1 MSLLIKRITK
11 DITSFLEKYPSAE
24 AVFDESSN
32 RVIGKYNNIAFQI
45 NLHMRHPFTCPI
57 FFINKFQFT
66 NKIDWG
72 PAMNTLDVVV
82 DKIKNIGQLSLAI
95 PQTRGFYTSSDE
107 RNFSSDDLHD
117 NGDLYDCHKFD
128 SKKYQF
134 GSGFIYS
141 LINVFKTNAQLH
153 ITEENIHEY
162 IDILLDAPLIKELS
176 CVYLVLK
183 IYEEKVINPILQK
196 IKNLM
201 EIIKSSDIKKQLYD
215 RTSDFKTHYTDIF
228 SISDRDDLL
237 NMVLTIYINIW
248 LYSKIING
256 VETNNLD
263 EIIQQYMSIENTTD
277 LYNISQAYLGDKSIS
292 EFNSQL
298 FLDNY
303 GFVEHILR
311 DDSGRI
317 KNFRDNWAN
326 IYREFIQMRD
336 IDGKTIEDSIS
347 DFYNF

>member
-1 MSLLIKRITK
+1 MSVLIKRIRK
-11 DITSFLEKYPSAE
+11 EISSFLEKYPLAE

-32 RVIGKYNNIAFQI
+32 RVIGKYNNVPFQI
-45 NLHMRHPFTCPI
+45 NLHTNFPLVGPI

-66 NKIDWG
+66 NEINWAPG
-72 PAMNTLDVVV
+72 MNLLDVIV
-82 DKIKNIGQLSLAI
+82 DKINKIGEHSLFI
-95 PQTRGFYTSSDE
+95 PKTSGFYTSSDE

-117 NGDLYDCHKFD
+117 NGNLYNCRNFD

-141 LINVFKTNAQLH
+141 LINVFKTNLQLH
-153 ITEENIHEY
+153 IPEENIHEY

-176 CVYLVLK
+176 CVYLVFK
-183 IYEEKVINPILQK
+183 IYEEKITLLDGQTIESLK
-196 IKNLM
+196 GL
-201 EIIKSSDIKKQLYD
+201 IKSPDIKKQFHD
-215 RTSDFKTHYTDIF
+215 RLSDFKKHYSDIF
-228 SISDRDDLL
+228 SISDRADLL

-263 EIIQQYMSIENTTD
+263 DIIQQYMAIKNSTE
-277 LYNISQAYLGDKSIS
+277 LYTISEAFLGDKSIS
-292 EFNSQL
+292 KFNSHL

-311 DDSGRI
+311 DNSGKI
-317 KNFRDNWAN
+317 EKFSYDWDQ
-326 IYREFIQMRD
+326 IFTEFTQMID
-336 IDGKTIEDSIS
+336 IDGKLIGDI
-347 DFYNF
+347 DVNYD